1 METFV
6 AVFILSLF
14 YLSAA
19 EVQQLDDR
27 EGGSNASGTPNIE
40 PARHCAGDIIGSQN
54 NYCTF
59 LGILRELEAKLK
71 NTEKQLEDLRG
82 EVRGQRVAFGASLD
96 PGGNVGPFN
105 VDITL
110 TYKKVYT
117 NTGAY
122 NPGTGIF
129 TAPVK
134 GVYYFSFSGHNI
146 SSKPMGLRLMKNE
159 EQMVT
164 VYNHAAGNRH
174 ETATNG
180 MSLQLEVGDHVYMR
194 LRANTWIFDNK
205 SQKNDDILRE
215 LEAKLKD
222 TEKQV
227 EDLRAEVQGIFT
239 APVKGV
245 YYFSFSANHR
255 TTKPSGLRLMK
266 NEEQMVSVYNH
277 AAGNRHET
285 AANGMTLQLEVGDH
299 VYMRLMMNTWIF
311 DNPSNYSTFIG
322 FLLFSL

>member
-1 METFV
+1 MKTLVAALALCLLFLPVYQAFSIDMDKKIEEME
-6 AVFILSLF
+6 
-14 YLSAA
+14 
-19 EVQQLDDR
+19 
-27 EGGSNASGTPNIE
+27 
-40 PARHCAGDIIGSQN
+40 ARL
-54 NYCTF
+54 T
-59 LGILRELEAKLK
+59 K
-71 NTEKQLEDLRG
+71 TEKQWMDHT
-82 EVRGQRVAFGASLD
+82 Q
-96 PGGNVGPFN
+96 
-105 VDITL
+105 IT
-110 TYKKVYT
+110 
-117 NTGAY
+117 
-122 NPGTGIF
+122 
-129 TAPVK
+129 
-134 GVYYFSFSGHNI
+134 
-146 SSKPMGLRLMKNE
+146 E
-159 EQMVT
+159 
-164 VYNHAAGNRH
+164 
-174 ETATNG
+174 
-180 MSLQLEVGDHVYMR
+180 
-194 LRANTWIFDNK
+194 